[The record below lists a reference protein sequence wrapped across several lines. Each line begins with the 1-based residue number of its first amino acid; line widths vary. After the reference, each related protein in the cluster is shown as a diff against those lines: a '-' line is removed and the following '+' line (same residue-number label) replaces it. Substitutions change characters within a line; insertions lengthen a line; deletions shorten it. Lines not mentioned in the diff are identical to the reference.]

1 MATTIYYF
9 TGTGN
14 SLSVAKLLSEKLEDC
29 ELVPIAKIWEEN
41 HLMSTN
47 EEVGFIF
54 PLYWSGLPKIVY
66 DFVNKIDLKETNYF
80 FTVITSAGDITELP
94 LQQLQLILKQKDK
107 KLNAGIY
114 ITMPNNYI
122 IGYNIHSKERQRQ
135 FFERAITQIE
145 SFSEIIKDKSE
156 NLDNK
161 IFEKDVS
168 RSEKFNKKFREN
180 VYESDKSFTVDDNC
194 SSCGICEQVCPVN
207 NIILIEGKPEW
218 QHKCQQCLACI
229 NFCPEKSIQIGTQTV
244 KTGRY
249 HHPEIKLKQI
259 ISQKK
264 QF

>member
-1 MATTIYYF
+1 MTATIYYF

-14 SLSVAKLLSEKLEDC
+14 SLRIANLLAEKINDC
-29 ELVPIAKIWEEN
+29 ELVPIAKVWEKAE
-41 HLMSTN
+41 LTSIS
-47 EEVGFIF
+47 EIVGFVF

-66 DFVNKIDLKETNYF
+66 DFVNKIDLKVTNYI

-94 LQQLQLILKQKDK
+94 LQQLEKLLKNKEK

-122 IGYNIHSKERQRQ
+122 IGYDVHSEERQKQ
-135 FFERAITQIE
+135 FFERAIHQVE
-145 SFSEIIKDKSE
+145 SFSEIVINKSE
-156 NLDNK
+156 NLDK
-161 IFEKDVS
+161 DIFEKDVS
-168 RSEKFNKKFREN
+168 RSEKFNRKFREN
-180 VYESDKSFTVDDNC
+180 VYESDKSFSVDDNC

-207 NIILIEGKPEW
+207 NIILQDGKPEW

-249 HHPEIKLKQI
+249 HHPEITLKQI
-259 ISQKK
+259 KMQKNES
-264 QF
+264 

>member
-14 SLSVAKLLSEKLEDC
+14 SLSIAKLLSEKIEDC
-29 ELVPIAKIWEEN
+29 ELVPIAKIWEEDN
-41 HLMSTN
+41 LKSTN
-47 EEVGFIF
+47 EKVGFVF

-66 DFVNKIDLKETNYF
+66 DFVNKIDLEETNYL
-80 FTVITSAGDITELP
+80 FTVITSAGDITEFP
-94 LQQLQLILKQKDK
+94 LQQLQLILKQKEK

-122 IGYNIHSKERQRQ
+122 IGYDVNSEERQKQ
-135 FFERAITQIE
+135 FFKRALSQIE
-145 SFSEIIKDKSE
+145 LFSKVIKDRSE
-156 NLDNK
+156 NLDQEVFK
-161 IFEKDVS
+161 KDVT
-168 RSEKFNKKFREN
+168 RAEKFNYKFRKN
-180 VYESDKSFTVDDNC
+180 VNESDKSFSVEDNC

-207 NIILIEGKPEW
+207 NIKIIEGKPEW

-264 QF
+264 